1 MSDTDAER
9 GKIMRLIDADELE
22 KEFCHGCQYEHNKYV
37 NCIGCALA
45 QAPTV
50 DAMPVV
56 RCRDCKWG
64 KEACGNIE
72 CFVDLNVPTEYH
84 GYDWFCPNG
93 ERKDDAAD

>member
-1 MSDTDAER
+1 
-9 GKIMRLIDADELE
+9 MRLIDADVLKE
-22 KEFCHGCQYEHNKYV
+22 KFKVRHWIVGRDSDPDC
-37 NCIGCALA
+37 LLDD
-45 QAPTV
+45 APTV
-50 DAMPVV
+50 DAVQVV

-93 ERKDDAAD
+93 EGKDDATD